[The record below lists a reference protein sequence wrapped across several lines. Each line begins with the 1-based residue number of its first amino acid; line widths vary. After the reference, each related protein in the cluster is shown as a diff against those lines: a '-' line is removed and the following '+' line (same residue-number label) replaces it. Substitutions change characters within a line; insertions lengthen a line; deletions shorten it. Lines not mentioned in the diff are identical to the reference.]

1 MTEFEKDGIIMFSGK
16 KIEIL
21 NKKTLLLISANG

>member
-1 MTEFEKDGIIMFSGK
+1 MSGK

-21 NKKTLLLISANG
+21 NKLNLEFKEIPSKSQTEFLYY